1 MAVVLVEGD
10 KIHGHVHGMKFMG
23 LVLLQLQHYALQAAM
38 ASYIVSLQAEGCS
51 LSADCAPSRGGLP
64 SKRFGRFAYGKLGPL
79 LKLPS
84 SAFVLGATTWLDR
97 RRLWTHSSRLTLI
110 PVRRVR
116 WIALASF
123 FPRLVFPPVR
133 MEDGME
139 VDVSEPR
146 GTKRTAEEAG
156 LPQEAPRR
164 IKPLDKDVVNKIAA
178 GEIIVAPMHALK
190 ELLENAVDAGSTSI
204 EVLVRDGGLK
214 LLQITDN
221 GHGIEREDLP
231 ILCERFTT
239 SKLKAFEDLSSIGTY
254 GFRGE
259 ALASISH
266 IAHLRVTTK
275 TAGSSCAW
283 QAHYTG
289 GKLTPG
295 KPGQSPDPK
304 PCAGRPGTQIT
315 VGSFSRGGS

>member
-1 MAVVLVEGD
+1 MPG
-10 KIHGHVHGMKFMG
+10 GM
-23 LVLLQLQHYALQAAM
+23 
-38 ASYIVSLQAEGCS
+38 
-51 LSADCAPSRGGLP
+51 D
-64 SKRFGRFAYGKLGPL
+64 
-79 LKLPS
+79 
-84 SAFVLGATTWLDR
+84 
-97 RRLWTHSSRLTLI
+97 
-110 PVRRVR
+110 
-116 WIALASF
+116 
-123 FPRLVFPPVR
+123 
-133 MEDGME
+133 

-146 GTKRTAEEAG
+146 GTKRTAAEAG
-156 LPQEAPRR
+156 LPPEAPRR
-164 IKPLDKDVVNKIAA
+164 IRPLDQDVVNKIAA

-221 GHGIEREDLP
+221 GHGIERDDLP

-266 IAHLRVTTK
+266 IAHLRVTTR

-283 QAHYTG
+283 QAHYAD
-289 GKLTPG
+289 GKLTPA
-295 KPGQSPDPK
+295 KPRQSPDPK
-304 PCAGRPGTQIT
+304 PCAGRQGTQIT
-315 VGSFSRGGS
+315 VSISFSTRGS